1 VPSSPALFAERVTT
15 RPGRS
20 ALVLKVAL
28 GVAVV
33 CAGLV
38 LWMELWPFEQKP
50 VVQELQEAGD
60 STVRVRAFHRTYFP
74 SPGCVIEGLEFYH
87 GANQ

>member
-1 VPSSPALFAERVTT
+1 
-15 RPGRS
+15 
-20 ALVLKVAL
+20 
-28 GVAVV
+28 
-33 CAGLV
+33 
-38 LWMELWPFEQKP
+38 MELWPFEQKP